1 MSLTPSLIITT
12 YNRPDALDAVLRA
25 VARQVRLPVEVLIA
39 DDGSGATTADVIG
52 SWQSRLAVP
61 LRHIWQEDRGFRAA
75 EVRNRAVAA
84 ASGDVV
90 VFLDGDCLP
99 RRDFIARHAALAEPG
114 YFVAGHRLL
123 LSQQFTADVLAG
135 RLTPEAWSLSRLALA
150 RLSGRI
156 NRLLP
161 VLNLPDGGW
170 RRHAGQR
177 WEGVRTCN
185 LAVWRRDL
193 LRVDGLDSAFQGWGL
208 EDSDLAI
215 RLLHAGVRR
224 KDGRFSTGVFH
235 LWHGVEDRSAFA
247 ANRQRL
253 DGVIASRRIIAEQ
266 GISTLDRVHC
276 DITTS

>member
-1 MSLTPSLIITT
+1 MSSTPSLIITT

-25 VARQVRLPVEVLIA
+25 VARQSLPPAEVLIA
-39 DDGSGATTADVIG
+39 DDGSGGATADIIG
-52 SWQSRLAVP
+52 AWQARLAVP
-61 LRHIWQEDRGFRAA
+61 LRHVWQEDRGFRAA
-75 EVRNRAVAA
+75 EVRNRALAVAA
-84 ASGDVV
+84 GDLV

-123 LSQQFTADVLAG
+123 LSQRFTAAVLAHQWA
-135 RLTPEAWSLSRLALA
+135 PETWSLSRLAYA

-170 RRHAGQR
+170 RRRAGER

-224 KDGRFSTGVFH
+224 KDGRFSTGVLH
-235 LWHGVEDRSAFA
+235 LWHDGEDRSAFA

-253 DGVIASRRIIAEQ
+253 EEVLISRRILAEQ
-266 GISTLDRVHC
+266 GISTLDRAHR
-276 DITTS
+276 DIATS